1 VISHRIIVST
11 LLSAVFASGTA
22 AQGGVTSIPMSNRYA
37 FGADLVMS
45 NPRGEF
51 KENAG
56 VGFGVDG
63 HALLAADK
71 WGIAGMR
78 LDLGIIR
85 YGNDRHTY
93 SCGTFCRYDATTS
106 NDIVN
111 LQVGAQLVMPRKAF
125 LPYVGASYG
134 LLWFTTDTHIVTADQ
149 STNPYR
155 STIKSDDATDTFVL
169 SGGFYV
175 PMGTALGGFTASV
188 GARYYVGGDAEY
200 LAPKSLQCNSSGS
213 CSLQQPF
220 HSQTDFIVYHIGLS
234 SSMGARR

>member
-1 VISHRIIVST
+1 MISRHAIASALLLAIVAT
-11 LLSAVFASGTA
+11 NAA
-22 AQGGVTSIPMSNRYA
+22 AQGGVTSVPMSNRYA
-37 FGADLVMS
+37 FGADLMMS

-51 KENAG
+51 KQNAG
-56 VGFGVDG
+56 AGFGVDG

-106 NDIVN
+106 NDIIN
-111 LQVGAQLVMPRKAF
+111 LTVGAQLVMPRKAF

-134 LLWFTTDTHIVTADQ
+134 LLWFTTDTRIETEDGSV
-149 STNPYR
+149 SPYK
-155 STIKSDDATDTFVL
+155 STIKADDATDTFMLAAGFYIPMTVL
-169 SGGFYV
+169 S
-175 PMGTALGGFTASV
+175 GFTASV
-188 GARYYVGGDAEY
+188 GARYFVGGDAEY
-200 LAPKSLQCNSSGS
+200 LASKSLQCSSGGS
-213 CSLQQPF
+213 CMLQPRF
-220 HSQTDFIVYHIGLS
+220 HSQTDFVVYHVGLS